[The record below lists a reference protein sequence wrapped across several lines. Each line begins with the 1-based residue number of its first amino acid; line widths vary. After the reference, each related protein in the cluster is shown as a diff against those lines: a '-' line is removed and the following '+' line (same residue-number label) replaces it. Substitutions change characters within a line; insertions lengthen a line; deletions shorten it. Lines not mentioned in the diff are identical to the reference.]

1 MIVLVIIFDNMTA
14 LEFLNGQTLTS
25 VEMTETLIIN
35 LVLGED
41 IYGMEVDTE
50 NTVCG
55 TVLTRSENFTIENNI
70 LSSGSLSVNLEKT
83 EML

>member
-1 MIVLVIIFDNMTA
+1 MTA

-70 LSSGSLSVNLEKT
+70 LSSGSLSVNLETT